1 MSYAL
6 YGLDKCDTCAKA
18 RRWLDRHDVT
28 YRFIDY
34 RAQRPEPDTLRDWAR
49 QIGGWDKLVNK
60 GGPTWRNLLPQ
71 RKSPASD
78 AEWTL
83 LIREHPPLLRRPL
96 VLRDA
101 ALLGVGFNERQFAG
115 WFAGAAP
122 KPPPRAAG

>member
-1 MSYAL
+1 MSYTM

-60 GGPTWRNLLPQ
+60 GGPTWRNLC
-71 RKSPASD
+71 RSAR
-78 AEWTL
+78 T
-83 LIREHPPLLRRPL
+83 RPPTPSGRC
-96 VLRDA
+96 
-101 ALLGVGFNERQFAG
+101 
-115 WFAGAAP
+115 
-122 KPPPRAAG
+122 